1 MFCLK
6 DSLRVG
12 LPVFVIPAPWKIS
25 HSSTGGIQNPHL
37 ISPLAKGET
46 EKGSWIPAL
55 ADSAG
60 MTAEFY
66 DEAVRHQL

>member
-12 LPVFVIPAPWKIS
+12 LPVFVIPVHAE
-25 HSSTGGIQNPHL
+25 IQVSC
-37 ISPLAKGET
+37 IF
-46 EKGSWIPAL
+46 WIPAL